1 MNKLQSYG
9 KFSFCFFSRNGG
21 VSTSYFSSLNCSFNN
36 DDKKTYVKENRRIVS
51 SLFSNRKIILPNQIH
66 SNIVKEIMQNEV
78 RSFDADSIITERDDI
93 LLGILTADCAPI
105 IILGKQKFGIVHAG
119 WRGLLDGII
128 ENTLKYMVSTGE
140 KIENISVIV
149 GPHLTKNS
157 FEVQEDFIDNLR
169 VKVENFKKYIFQFN
183 SRTFFDFSKLIESE
197 IIKLKIRKYRISNE
211 DTFSNSDKYFSHR
224 YCKVNK
230 IKNCG
235 RQISVVG
242 IKK

>member
-1 MNKLQSYG
+1 MRLISGDEKPVSGTISVPAKINI
-9 KFSFCFFSRNGG
+9 G
-21 VSTSYFSSLNCSFNN
+21 VL
-36 DDKKTYVKENRRIVS
+36 R
-51 SLFSNRKIILPNQIH
+51 
-66 SNIVKEIMQNEV
+66 QNH
-78 RSFDADSIITERDDI
+78 F
-93 LLGILTADCAPI
+93 
-105 IILGKQKFGIVHAG
+105 QF
-119 WRGLLDGII
+119 
-128 ENTLKYMVSTGE
+128 
-140 KIENISVIV
+140 ENISVIV